1 MKDVLITLDDLTTYE
16 IMIESLND
24 GLEDMSTNLRVR
36 QNNPDSI
43 PIFDNDLSK
52 DISLIKY
59 HIDCFKTILR
69 YYGEQV
75 D

>member
-1 MKDVLITLDDLTTYE
+1 MRDVLIKLDDSTTYD
-16 IMIESLND
+16 IMIESLYS
-24 GLEDMSTNLRVR
+24 GLRVMVDNLKIR
-36 QNNPDSI
+36 QDNPSSI
-43 PIFDNDLSK
+43 PVFDNDLNK
-52 DISLIKY
+52 DIGLIKY